1 MSFKYTMHGAWLKE
15 ECSGITRGI
24 KKVTWRVL
32 FPASFSR
39 GKAIQ
44 MHLGRLHLEVRPLR
58 RADAALQ
65 KAHRSETLQVRRLWP
80 QLLQIRPPGPAQT
93 ETHAGVNQMQSSSKR
108 GRERKKDKGT
118 ENTHVRTHAHS
129 QAGGPGSGIS
139 LWMFSAGLDP
149 HNHTHSSF
157 LRRWTKVHRAYGAE
171 NRVTSRSSGFSR
183 QTQKDLLL
191 SMFEI

>member
-1 MSFKYTMHGAWLKE
+1 MTEGGVEWNHQRNKN
-15 ECSGITRGI
+15 C
-24 KKVTWRVL
+24 
-32 FPASFSR
+32 FPPSFSR

-93 ETHAGVNQMQSSSKR
+93 ETHAGVSHTEQLKEGR
-108 GRERKKDKGT
+108 GKNKNTKERHKT
-118 ENTHVRTHAHS
+118 RMYVRTHAAR
-129 QAGGPGSGIS
+129 QAARGAGSPRECFQLAWI
-139 LWMFSAGLDP
+139 P
-149 HNHTHSSF
+149 TITHTHIQPSF

-171 NRVTSRSSGFSR
+171 NRVTSGSSGFSR
-183 QTQKDLLL
+183 
-191 SMFEI
+191 